1 MHLPNRLKRRRLN
14 MNKETVII
22 GVAGLIIGFL
32 LGVLVGGKFMAG
44 STTSANQP
52 AMQQVGGAMPNPGQ
66 LSARIAEL
74 EQLTAKDPKNLQAWI
89 TLGNDYFDSN
99 QAQKSVQAYNK
110 ALELDPNNANVL
122 TDQGVMFRAL
132 GFYDRALANFDKANK
147 LDPKHLQSLFNT
159 GIVYAVD
166 LKQPAKAKAIFE
178 SLLQKDQN
186 SDLARQSRE
195 MLQQLAAPK

>member
-1 MHLPNRLKRRRLN
+1 
-14 MNKETVII
+14 MNKETTII

-44 STTSANQP
+44 STTSNNQP
-52 AMQQVGGAMPNPGQ
+52 AMQQTGGAMPNPGQ

-99 QAQKSVQAYNK
+99 QAQKAVQAYNK
-110 ALELDPNNANVL
+110 ALELDPNNTNVL

-166 LKQPAKAKAIFE
+166 LKQPAKAKAVFE
-178 SLLQKDQN
+178 SLLQKDQS

-195 MLQQLAAPK
+195 MLQQLATVK

>member
-1 MHLPNRLKRRRLN
+1 MS
-14 MNKETVII
+14 KETTIV
-22 GVAGLIIGFL
+22 GVAALIIGFL
-32 LGVLVGGKFMAG
+32 IGVMVGGKFMAG
-44 STTSANQP
+44 SKAPAGQAAIQQGSA
-52 AMQQVGGAMPNPGQ
+52 GMPNPGQ
-66 LSARIAEL
+66 SAARIAEL
-74 EQLTAKDPKNLQAWI
+74 EQLVAKDPKNLQAWI

-99 QAQKSVQAYNK
+99 QAQKSVQAYGK

-166 LKQPAKAKAIFE
+166 LKQPAKAKAVFE
-178 SLLQKDQN
+178 ALLQKDQT
-186 SDLARQSRE
+186 SDLARQARE
-195 MLQQLAAPK
+195 MLQQLPAGK